1 MATRSKAKALVRAE
15 NKDRRPK
22 AIAKYIRIS
31 PSKVHVVLDLIRGRD
46 YNEAVAILKTTAKAA
61 SEPVL
66 KCLNSAA
73 ANAEVNLGK
82 NKDTLYVAE
91 GFADQGPT
99 LKRRQPVS
107 RGRGYRILKRTSHI
121 TVILDERAYRRG
133 LIRDKKLINTD

>member
-1 MATRSKAKALVRAE
+1 MATRSKAKALVRE
-15 NKDRRPK
+15 QNKDRRPK

-31 PSKVHVVLDLIRGRD
+31 PSKVHVVLDLIRGKSYTD
-46 YNEAVAILKTTAKAA
+46 AVAILKTTSKAA

-73 ANAEVNLGK
+73 ANAEVNLGM

-91 GFADQGPT
+91 CFADQGPT
-99 LKRRQPVS
+99 LKRMQPVS

-121 TVILDERAYRRG
+121 TVILDERA
-133 LIRDKKLINTD
+133 

>member
-31 PSKVHVVLDLIRGRD
+31 PSKVHVVLDLIRGKNYKD
-46 YNEAVAILKTTAKAA
+46 AVAILKTTAKAA
-61 SEPVL
+61 AEPVL
-66 KCLNSAA
+66 KCMNSAA
-73 ANAEVNLGK
+73 ANAEVNLGM

-91 GFADQGPT
+91 CFADQGPT
-99 LKRRQPVS
+99 LKRMQPVS

-121 TVILDERAYRRG
+121 TVILDERA
-133 LIRDKKLINTD
+133 

>member
-61 SEPVL
+61 TEPVL
-66 KCLNSAA
+66 ECLNSAA
-73 ANAEVNLGK
+73 ANAEVNNGM
-82 NKDTLYVAE
+82 NKDNLYVAE
-91 GFADQGPT
+91 CFADQGPT
-99 LKRRQPVS
+99 LKRMQPVS

-121 TVILDERAYRRG
+121 TVILDERA
-133 LIRDKKLINTD
+133 

>member
-61 SEPVL
+61 TEPVL

-73 ANAEVNLGK
+73 ANAEVNNGM
-82 NKDTLYVAE
+82 NKDNLYIAE
-91 GFADQGPT
+91 CFADQGPT
-99 LKRRQPVS
+99 LKRMQPVS

-121 TVILDERAYRRG
+121 TVILDERA
-133 LIRDKKLINTD
+133 

>member
-31 PSKVHVVLDLIRGRD
+31 PSKVHVVLDLIRGKNYTD
-46 YNEAVAILKTTAKAA
+46 AVAILKTTQKAA

-73 ANAEVNLGK
+73 ANAEVNLGMS
-82 NKDTLYVAE
+82 KDTLFVAE
-91 GFADQGPT
+91 CFADQGPT
-99 LKRRQPVS
+99 LKRMQPVS

-121 TVILDERAYRRG
+121 TVILDERA
-133 LIRDKKLINTD
+133 

>member
-61 SEPVL
+61 TEPVL

-73 ANAEVNLGK
+73 ANAEVNNGM
-82 NKDTLYVAE
+82 NKDNLYVAE
-91 GFADQGPT
+91 CFADQGPT
-99 LKRRQPVS
+99 LKRMQPVS
-107 RGRGYRILKRTSHI
+107 RDRGYRILKRTSHI
-121 TVILDERAYRRG
+121 TVILDERA
-133 LIRDKKLINTD
+133 

>member
-61 SEPVL
+61 TEPVL

-73 ANAEVNLGK
+73 ANAEVNNGM
-82 NKDTLYVAE
+82 NKDNLYVAE
-91 GFADQGPT
+91 CFADQGPT
-99 LKRRQPVS
+99 LSRQES
-107 RGRGYRILKRTSHI
+107 L
-121 TVILDERAYRRG
+121 
-133 LIRDKKLINTD
+133 

>member
-61 SEPVL
+61 TEPVL

-73 ANAEVNLGK
+73 ANAEVNNGM
-82 NKDTLYVAE
+82 NKDNLYVVE
-91 GFADQGPT
+91 CFADQGPT
-99 LKRRQPVS
+99 LKRMQPVS

-121 TVILDERAYRRG
+121 TVILDERA
-133 LIRDKKLINTD
+133 

>member
-1 MATRSKAKALVRAE
+1 MATRSKAKALVRVE

-61 SEPVL
+61 TEPVL

-73 ANAEVNLGK
+73 ANAEVNNGM
-82 NKDTLYVAE
+82 NKDNLYVAE
-91 GFADQGPT
+91 CFADQGPT
-99 LKRRQPVS
+99 LKRMQPVS

-121 TVILDERAYRRG
+121 TVILDERA
-133 LIRDKKLINTD
+133 

>member
-1 MATRSKAKALVRAE
+1 MATRSKAKAIERAE

-31 PSKVHVVLDLIRGRD
+31 PSKVQIVLDLIRGKD
-46 YNEAVAILKTTAKAA
+46 YKDAVAILKTTQKSAC
-61 SEPVL
+61 EPVL

-73 ANAEVNLGK
+73 ANAEVNQGK

-91 GFADQGPT
+91 CFADQGPT
-99 LKRRQPVS
+99 LKRMQPVS

-121 TVILDERAYRRG
+121 TVILDERA
-133 LIRDKKLINTD
+133 

>member
-31 PSKVHVVLDLIRGRD
+31 PSKVHIVLDLIRGKD
-46 YNEAVAILKTTAKAA
+46 YKDAVAILKTTQKAA

-73 ANAEVNLGK
+73 ANAEVNLGL

-91 GFADQGPT
+91 CFADQGPT
-99 LKRRQPVS
+99 LKRMQPVS

-121 TVILDERAYRRG
+121 TVILDERA
-133 LIRDKKLINTD
+133 